1 MSVKLGLMRRLPLC
15 AIVCPE
21 WKPRPL
27 INQINLET
35 NAVIKMEVGPPRTLY
50 RRGLQI
56 TLKVLEE

>member
-1 MSVKLGLMRRLPLC
+1 MAPYRDATLRYRQPLG

-35 NAVIKMEVGPPRTLY
+35 NAVIKMEVGPP
-50 RRGLQI
+50 
-56 TLKVLEE
+56 